1 MTESKSMGLWSAT
14 SIGVGAMVGAGIFSI
29 FGTATQISGN
39 AVYISFIIAGAIAL
53 LSTYSYAK
61 LGVRYPSAGGPVEF
75 LIHGF
80 GDGIL
85 TGALNLLLWTGYI
98 FGLALYAKG
107 FALYALTLVPVAST
121 GLWTNIFA
129 TLIIVIFT
137 AVNFIGAKAV
147 GKSEL
152 FIVSI
157 KVGILLLFAVSGLF
171 FIEPSNLSISEFP
184 STSNILFGA
193 GIVFLAYQ
201 GFGLITN
208 AAEDMVDPKK
218 TLPRALYLSVIIVI
232 CIYVLVSITVIGNL
246 SISTISTAKDYALAA
261 AAQPFLGNSGFTIMA
276 IAALFSTS
284 SAINASLYGGA
295 NVSYLIAKEGELP
308 AFFER
313 KVWNRSTEG
322 LFITSG
328 LVILCINLLNL
339 EGISMIASASLL
351 VIYVAVNASHLR
363 LVAETGAKRYLI
375 GASLLSSIVFF
386 VILVYYEI
394 LNSITTLVV
403 FAFVL
408 ALCFIVEWAYRN
420 YSSRILKTRTNGGKT
435 YE

>member
-1 MTESKSMGLWSAT
+1 MSESKSMGLWSAT
-14 SIGVGAMVGAGIFSI
+14 SIGFGAMVGAGIFSI

-75 LIHGF
+75 LIQGF

-85 TGALNLLLWTGYI
+85 SGGLNLLLWTGYI

-107 FALYALTLVPVAST
+107 FALYAMTFVPAGAAAIWSNV
-121 GLWTNIFA
+121 FA
-129 TLIIVIFT
+129 TAIIVIFT
-137 AVNFIGAKAV
+137 AINFIGAKAV

-157 KVGILLLFAVSGLF
+157 KVGILLLFAISGLF
-171 FIEPSNLSISEFP
+171 FINPANLSVAQFP
-184 STSNILFGA
+184 ASSNILFGA

-208 AAEDMVDPKK
+208 AAEDMDDPEKN
-218 TLPRALYLSVIIVI
+218 LPRALYLSVLIVI
-232 CIYVLVSITVIGNL
+232 CIYVLVSFVVVGNL
-246 SISTISTAKDYALAA
+246 SMSEISTTKDYALAA
-261 AAQPFLGNSGFTIMA
+261 AAKPFLGDIGFKIMA

-308 AFFER
+308 EFFER

-328 LVILCINLLNL
+328 LVILCTNILNL
-339 EGISMIASASLL
+339 EGIGMLASASLL
-351 VIYVAVNASHLR
+351 VIYVAVNTAHLR
-363 LVAETGAKRYLI
+363 LSGETGAKRYLI
-375 GASLLSSIVFF
+375 YASLFSTLIFF
-386 VILVYYEI
+386 GILIYYEF
-394 LNSITTLVV
+394 LHSVTTLILFALV
-403 FAFVL
+403 FIF
-408 ALCFIVEWAYRN
+408 CFTIEWTYRK
-420 YSSRILKTRTNGGKT
+420 YSRRTLKTRSVCD
-435 YE
+435 EV